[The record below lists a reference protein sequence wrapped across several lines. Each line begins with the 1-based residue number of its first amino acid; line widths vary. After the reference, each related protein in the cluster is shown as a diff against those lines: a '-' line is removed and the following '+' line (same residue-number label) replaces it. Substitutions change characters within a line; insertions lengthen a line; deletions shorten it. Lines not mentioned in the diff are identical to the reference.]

1 MPPSFTPLAILWPTF
16 ALVGLIIVIWAW
28 LVLARVGHIR
38 RNPPKAQDF
47 ASGEQA
53 LRYFQPVEM
62 PANNFSNLF
71 EMPVL
76 FFALVPLL
84 MITHQANH
92 IQVTLAWVYVALRA
106 LHSFIHIVVRK
117 VTLRAM
123 VYWLSSGVLIAM
135 WIGFFVDIWRAS
147 ARLEAVMGNLTV

>member
-1 MPPSFTPLAILWPTF
+1 MPFAILWPTF
-16 ALVGLIIVIWAW
+16 ALVGLIIIVWAS

-38 RNPPKAQDF
+38 RNPPKAADF

-62 PANNFSNLF
+62 PSNNFSNLF

-76 FFALVPLL
+76 YFALVPLL
-84 MITHQANH
+84 LITSQATH
-92 IQVTLAWVYVALRA
+92 VQVTLAWVYVALRV

-117 VTLRAM
+117 VTLRAI

-135 WIGFFVDIWRAS
+135 WVGFFVDIWSAS
-147 ARLEAVMGNLTV
+147 ARYAAAVNSFTI